1 MSGAINDFEE
11 ERSRHGELLG
21 RDNVVERLLW
31 LIEDSAPRGGWVLF
45 LGSAGAGKS
54 AIINRLL
61 DLLPPHTP
69 HHFIRR
75 DHDDWDRPDAVAH
88 NLCAQIER
96 IYPELADAEQ
106 PAETRLGEL
115 LRRVSKRH
123 LVPRGD
129 RLVVVID
136 GLDEAAKDRSGKS
149 LLPRFLP
156 RLPPKGVVLLG
167 ASRPMYRR
175 HDWPGV
181 LEHARTLDL
190 DDEEWAPSNDAV
202 CRAIC
207 EQRSRSLAAPFD
219 ASLIDVIVRSA
230 RGNMLY
236 ASGICDW
243 LAGQPPAQRTAAR
256 IMQGLTPFLRQI
268 FDELRDLDEARRR
281 LILKGLGLACAA
293 REALPPHVFGELL
306 GSDPMIA
313 AGDEFLRATFHLLRK
328 EPAHWH
334 DHSQFG
340 YRLRHEHV
348 REVFV
353 NELGKRVI
361 RNHHLHLLGG
371 LAAWPPDEG
380 DPAGRRYALRHAV
393 MHRIEAGDV
402 DGAQRLC
409 VDVGYLDAKCRELDV
424 TTIERDLEAVIGASE
439 GNATFDLTAVLAA
452 VRAEATRLSA
462 YRDQG
467 LLPSLLYNRL
477 RCAGWPSEE
486 IARML
491 HFEGNLPPLRL
502 LHGVRLGPTPLRTFC
517 EPTKAIVACVVSPDG
532 RCALSA
538 SADRS
543 LRYWALVSGEVL
555 AMMQGHS
562 DELTGCALTPDGKLA
577 LSTSVDMT
585 ARLWDLATGHCIGVL
600 DNRGRWATA
609 CAISHD
615 GQTLVVGSDNGA
627 LTLWDK
633 SSLQSIGTLEGHGDY
648 VTVCITTPAG
658 QLISGS
664 RDASVRVWELAS
676 RECLYELSPTGQAPS
691 PSPAASEQGWITAL
705 ALMPGGE
712 QVLAASG
719 DGTLSRW
726 DLALGQCL
734 QRVGS
739 GQGRVDALAILP
751 WGGHLL
757 CGMADGAIAVW
768 DLAAERRIL
777 RLAAHA
783 NAVSACAATSD
794 GRRMLSASHDRSA
807 RLWELGG
814 PESLMAQDGHAAP
827 VTAAALT
834 LDGRLAVSASED
846 RLLKLWDTAT
856 GVCRATLTGHADLVT
871 ACAISPDGRR
881 VLAGARD
888 GSVLLFHLDLER
900 AEVRVE
906 IAKAHQKL
914 VSGCAFLP
922 DGRMITASHD
932 GALWIRSEAAL
943 DQPSQLGAHDGQIS
957 GIALTPDGKRLL
969 SFSRDGVVKLW
980 HLTDGS
986 RAPSSIRLAGGILAG
1001 AITPDGGRVVLARA
1015 DGQIEVRELPSFG
1028 YVRQIPC
1035 HTRRVFGCAVSPDGA
1050 RVFTASED
1058 ETVRAF
1064 CLETGRPLGTLVG
1077 TSWFRCVAACSGLLC
1092 AGDEEGNL
1100 WMIVDGL
1107 AAVDHRAKR
1116 SARRR
1121 PTLSDS
1127 DGFRLRG
1134 TLAALYDTEHTA
1146 RRIAREA
1153 GISLQLVRIVGSII
1167 DIWDAILEEAR
1178 KQHRIADIVR
1188 CALRDYSDDDDL
1200 LELAQKLAR

>member
-21 RDNVVERLLW
+21 RDSVVERLLW
-31 LIEDSAPRGGWVLF
+31 LIDDSAPRGGWVLF

-54 AIINRLL
+54 AIISRLL

-69 HHFIRR
+69 CHFIRR
-75 DHDDWDRPDAVAH
+75 DHDDWDRPDAVVH

-96 IYPELADAEQ
+96 LYPELSDAEQ
-106 PAETRLGEL
+106 PVEARLGEL

-123 LVPRGD
+123 LSPRGD

-156 RLPPKGVVLLG
+156 RVPPKGVVLLG
-167 ASRPMYRR
+167 ASRPMYRM
-175 HDWPGV
+175 HDWLGV
-181 LEHARTLDL
+181 LDRTRTLDL
-190 DDEEWAPSNDAV
+190 DDEEWAPSNEAA
-202 CRAIC
+202 CRALC
-207 EQRSRSLAAPFD
+207 EQRSRSLPAPFD
-219 ASLIDVIVRSA
+219 APLIDVIVRSA

-256 IMQGLTPFLRQI
+256 ISQGLIPFLRQI
-268 FDELRDLDEARRR
+268 FDELRDLDESQRG
-281 LILKGLGLACAA
+281 LILKGLGIACAA

-306 GSDPMIA
+306 GSGPTPTA
-313 AGDEFLRATFHLLRK
+313 ADEFLRATFHLLRV
-328 EPAHWH
+328 EPARWH
-334 DHSQFG
+334 DDSQLG

-353 NELGKRVI
+353 NELGERVI
-361 RNHHLHLLGG
+361 RKHHLHLLGG

-393 MHRIEAGDV
+393 MHRLGAGDV
-402 DGAQRLC
+402 RGAQRLC

-424 TTIERDLEAVIGASE
+424 TSIERDLEAVISASE
-439 GNATFDLTAVLAA
+439 GSATFDLTAVLAA

-486 IARML
+486 IAGML
-491 HFEGNLPPLRL
+491 HFGEELPPLRL
-502 LHGVRLGPTPLRTFC
+502 LHGVRLGPTPLRTFS

-538 SADRS
+538 SADRV

-555 AMMQGHS
+555 ATMQGHG

-585 ARLWDLATGHCIGVL
+585 ARLWDLATGSCIGVL

-615 GQTLVVGSDNGA
+615 GKTLVIGSDNGA
-627 LTLWDK
+627 LTLWDRG
-633 SSLQSIGTLEGHGDY
+633 SLQIIGTLEGHGDY

-664 RDASVRVWELAS
+664 RDASVRVWDLAS
-676 RECLYELSPTGQAPS
+676 QKHLYELSPTGGAPS
-691 PSPAASEQGWITAL
+691 SAASEQGWITAL

-726 DLALGQCL
+726 DLALGECL

-751 WGGHLL
+751 WGSHLL

-768 DLAAERRIL
+768 DLAAERRML

-827 VTAAALT
+827 VTAVAVT

-846 RLLKLWDTAT
+846 RLLKVWDTAT
-856 GVCRATLTGHADLVT
+856 GACRATLTGHADLVT

-888 GSVLLFHLDLER
+888 GGVLLFHLDLER
-900 AEVRVE
+900 DEVRVQ
-906 IAKAHQKL
+906 AARAHQKL

-922 DGRMITASHD
+922 DGRMITASRD
-932 GALWIRSEAAL
+932 GELWIRSEATL
-943 DQPSQLGAHDGQIS
+943 NHPSQLGAHDTGIH
-957 GIALTPDGKRLL
+957 GIALTPDGKRLM
-969 SFSRDGVVKLW
+969 SFSRDGAVKLW
-980 HLTDGS
+980 HLTGAA
-986 RAPSSIRLAGGILAG
+986 RAPSSIRLNGGLLAG
-1001 AITPDGGRVVLARA
+1001 AITPDGGRAVLARA
-1015 DGQIEVRELPSFG
+1015 DGQIEVRDLPSFG
-1028 YVRQIPC
+1028 YVRPILG

-1064 CLETGRPLGTLVG
+1064 SLETGRPLGTLVG
-1077 TSWFRCVAACSGLLC
+1077 ISWFRCVAACSGLLC

-1100 WMIVDGL
+1100 WMIVDGS
-1107 AAVDHRAKR
+1107 AAVDPRAKR
-1116 SARRR
+1116 SARQR

-1127 DGFRLRG
+1127 DTLRLRNR
-1134 TLAALYDTEHTA
+1134 LAVLYDTETAA

-1153 GISLQLVRIVGSII
+1153 GISLLLVKISGSII
-1167 DIWDAILEEAR
+1167 DIWDAILDEAR
-1178 KQHRIADIVR
+1178 KQHRLEDIVR
-1188 CALRDYSDDDDL
+1188 CALRDYRDDDDL